1 MTMGS
6 GRREIAAL
14 KIAEHFRLPPVHAEQ
29 IGSARHIDIEEGT
42 AHQEVRGF
50 RGHVLGK
57 LGQSLRGDDAGK
69 TTLTATAH
77 QIGHR
82 AKRSLACIFRDFTG
96 NRRRKHLRFIH
107 HHKHRIPEFA
117 IGIEQAVE
125 ESSGRPHLLFD
136 IETFQRQHAGNTML
150 ANAVGDARE
159 LGFRALAIHD
169 HMAEFIGQRNKIT
182 LGIDD
187 DLLHPWRR
195 LLEQPAQQMRLA
207 GTGIAL
213 HQQTRR
219 KQFFN
224 IELGLLPAR

>member
-1 MTMGS
+1 
-6 GRREIAAL
+6 
-14 KIAEHFRLPPVHAEQ
+14 
-29 IGSARHIDIEEGT
+29 
-42 AHQEVRGF
+42 
-50 RGHVLGK
+50 
-57 LGQSLRGDDAGK
+57 
-69 TTLTATAH
+69 
-77 QIGHR
+77 
-82 AKRSLACIFRDFTG
+82 
-96 NRRRKHLRFIH
+96 
-107 HHKHRIPEFA
+107 
-117 IGIEQAVE
+117 
-125 ESSGRPHLLFD
+125 
-136 IETFQRQHAGNTML
+136 ML